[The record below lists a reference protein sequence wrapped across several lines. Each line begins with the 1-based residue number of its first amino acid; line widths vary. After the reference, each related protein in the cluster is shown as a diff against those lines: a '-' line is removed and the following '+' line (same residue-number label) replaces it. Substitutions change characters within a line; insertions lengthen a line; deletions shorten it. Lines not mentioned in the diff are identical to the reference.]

1 MIDAYGKVVASC
13 PDDKVTSATFELQID
28 ALNAFRKKFPVL
40 EDADAFSLFCK
51 R

>member
-13 PDDKVTSATFELQID
+13 PDDEVTSTTFELQME
-28 ALNAFRKKFPVL
+28 ALHAFRTKFPVL

-51 R
+51 A